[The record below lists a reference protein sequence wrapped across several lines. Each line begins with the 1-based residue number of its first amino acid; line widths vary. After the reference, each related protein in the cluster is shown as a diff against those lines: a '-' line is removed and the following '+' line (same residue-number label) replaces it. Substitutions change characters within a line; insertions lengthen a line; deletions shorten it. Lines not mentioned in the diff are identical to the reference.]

1 MSKMIVEVED
11 IFLRL
16 ANSGDILEARVT
28 LESFQRGLAG
38 MGVRLG
44 EGRREEED
52 GGMEGWREGRR
63 EGGTRGVEGGK
74 ERGRL
79 V

>member
-1 MSKMIVEVED
+1 MVYEWHFFTLPFFLQECMSKMIVEVED

-44 EGRREEED
+44 EGRREED
-52 GGMEGWREGRR
+52 GRMEGWREG
-63 EGGTRGVEGGK
+63 
-74 ERGRL
+74 
-79 V
+79 

>member
-44 EGRREEED
+44 EGRREGRRDE
-52 GGMEGWREGRR
+52 GGGGREGKR
-63 EGGTRGVEGGK
+63 EIGVIGILL
-74 ERGRL
+74 L
-79 V
+79 VG